1 VKGDQKVRLP
11 SAFERYRSEIDA
23 ELRSVLAERE
33 SPLYEMMRYH
43 LGWVDEQ
50 GHPTQGSTGKRLR
63 PTLLLLACEAV
74 GGTWHQALPAAT
86 AVELVHNFSLIHD
99 DIQDDD
105 RERRHRPTVW
115 SIWGKPQAINA
126 GDSMHT
132 LADVAL
138 FRLGDQGVALEKQQR
153 AQRLLSEACLRIVE
167 GQYLDISYESR
178 PDIGVDDYLEMIEG
192 KTAAL
197 IACSL
202 EVGALLGSD
211 DEAVIKGLF
220 AFGRGLGLA
229 FQVRDDVLG
238 IWGDQKKTGKP
249 LGSDIRR
256 KKKSL
261 PIVYALEKAKGEAKK
276 ELLNIYQK
284 EVIEDQDLDAVQGI
298 LNALKAQAYTQGIA
312 HKYLNGALEEIR
324 GHPLVPSPARELEE
338 LARFLVER
346 DF

>member
-1 VKGDQKVRLP
+1 MGLP
-11 SAFERYRSEIDA
+11 LVFDKYRSEIDA
-23 ELRSVLAERE
+23 ELRSVLAGRE
-33 SPLYEMMRYH
+33 SPLYVMIRYH
-43 LGWVDEQ
+43 LGWVDEE
-50 GHPTQGSTGKRLR
+50 GRPVQGSVGKCLR

-74 GGTWHQALPAAT
+74 GGTWRKALPAAT
-86 AVELVHNFSLIHD
+86 AIELVHNFSLIHD

-132 LADVAL
+132 LANVAL
-138 FRLGDQGVALEKQQR
+138 FRLADRGVALEKQQR
-153 AQRLLSEACLRIVE
+153 VQRLLTETCLKLVE
-167 GQYLDISYESR
+167 GQYLDISYESCL
-178 PDIGVDDYLEMIEG
+178 DIGVEDYLHMIER

-211 DEAVIKGLF
+211 DEAVIEGLF
-220 AFGRGLGLA
+220 SFGRLLGLG
-229 FQVRDDVLG
+229 FQIRDDFLG
-238 IWGDQKKTGKP
+238 IWGNQEKTGKP
-249 LGSDIRR
+249 FGSDIRR

-261 PIVYALEKAKGEAKK
+261 PIVYALEKARGPARE

-284 EVIEDQDLDAVQGI
+284 EVIEDRDLDVVHGI
-298 LNALKAQAYTQGIA
+298 LDALKARAYTDGMA
-312 HKYLNGALEEIR
+312 RKYLNGALKEIR
-324 GHPLVPSPARELEE
+324 RLPLVPSPARELEE
-338 LARFLVER
+338 LACFLVER

>member
-1 VKGDQKVRLP
+1 MRLP
-11 SAFERYRSEIDA
+11 LAFERYRCEIDA
-23 ELRSVLAERE
+23 ELRSVLAGRE

-43 LGWVDEQ
+43 LGWVDEH
-50 GHPTQGSTGKRLR
+50 GHPVQGSVGKCLR

-74 GGTWHQALPAAT
+74 GGAWHKALPAAT

-132 LADVAL
+132 LADIAL
-138 FRLGDQGVALEKQQR
+138 LRLGDQCVALEKQQR
-153 AQRLLSEACLRIVE
+153 AHHIMSEACLRLVE
-167 GQYLDISYESR
+167 GQYYDISYENR
-178 PDIGVDDYLEMIEG
+178 LDIGVDDYLKMIEM
-192 KTAAL
+192 KSAAL

-202 EVGALLGSD
+202 ELGALLGSD
-211 DEAVIKGLF
+211 DEDVIRGLF
-220 AFGRGLGLA
+220 ACGRVLGLA
-229 FQVRDDVLG
+229 FQIRDDFLG
-238 IWGDQKKTGKP
+238 IWGTQKKTGKP
-249 LGSDIRR
+249 SGSDIRR

-261 PIVYALEKAKGEAKK
+261 PIVYAMEKARGTAKR

-284 EVIEDQDLDAVQGI
+284 DVIEGQDVDAVQGI
-298 LNALKAQAYTQGIA
+298 LDALKAKSYIEEEA
-312 HKYLNGALEEIR
+312 HKYLKRSLEEIR
-324 GHPLVPSPARELEE
+324 GIPLVPSAALELEE
-338 LARFLVER
+338 MARFLVER